1 MRNHKTLIAWQEAKV
16 VTKGVLRLS
25 RTSWQPQYAA
35 IFWQLQRSSVSVQ
48 INIAEGYGFGPSP
61 RMRNHL
67 RIAYASAIE
76 TDDSLELL
84 SEEGIG
90 EKELPAALQISC
102 DRSQKL
108 LTGLLRKFGWLD
120 YTQPGGTKGEE

>member
-1 MRNHKTLIAWQEAKV
+1 MRNHKSLIAWQEARV

-25 RTSWQPQYAA
+25 RTSWKPQYAA
-35 IFWQLQRSSVSVQ
+35 IFGQLQRSSVSVQ
-48 INIAEGYGFGPSP
+48 INIAEGYGFGPCP

-76 TDDSLELL
+76 TEDLLELL
-84 SEEGIG
+84 AEEGIAETG
-90 EKELPAALQISC
+90 LAAELLISC

-108 LTGLLRKFGWLD
+108 LTGLLRRYGWLD
-120 YTQPGGTKGEE
+120 YSLQTGAKGEE